1 MKSIHPLFTTALA
14 LALGVFS
21 TAARAE
27 TFQIVDDAAGSTKT
41 NTIAKAAG
49 LATTLPVSSK
59 STAFLRFNV
68 SGSGVVSSAVTEA
81 RLVIYLPKITK
92 PGTLTL
98 NVNDTGFT
106 EIFATRTIPSPT
118 LSSTVTTIP
127 VVAADTKSFITIV
140 VTDQVKAWLDG
151 TLPENGFSI
160 TSDGTASVL
169 ISSKEG
175 SGSGYPA
182 VLEVDAAGTGGAV
195 AGSDATFTGS
205 LSAGSGSFSGAL
217 TGTTGAFTGA
227 LSGGSLGIGTTTPSF
242 PIDVQ
247 GTGGLAVN
255 LNQTGGGAA
264 GVLQTNPN
272 RSFFTG
278 ILDGN
283 NRWSIYD
290 ATGGNYQERLTV
302 AANGNVGIGT
312 STPGFKLDVATNSAV
327 EIALRSTSVNGRV
340 YTLQNSDGAANLG
353 DGSFQIIDRTAVVAR
368 MIIDKTGNVG
378 FGIVPGTKIDLVGT
392 IRTKGDVKLGSTG
405 QLFAVSGEENLR
417 TVRGIVSVGAGATV
431 FAGSGFTVA
440 RTAGAPIGA
449 FTVTFSTAFTGLPSV
464 TANAYSDLSGSVART
479 VAFQD
484 IQANTV
490 SVRVFNDAGGLED
503 QSFSFIAI
511 GPR

>member
-1 MKSIHPLFTTALA
+1 MKFIRPLFTTALA

-21 TAARAE
+21 ITARAE
-27 TFQIVDDAAGSTKT
+27 TFQITDDAAGSKTT

-68 SGSGVVSSAVTEA
+68 TGSTIVSSAVTEA
-81 RLVIYLPKITK
+81 RLVIYLPKVTK
-92 PGTLTL
+92 PGNLTL
-98 NVNDTGFT
+98 NVNATGFT
-106 EIFATRTIPSPT
+106 ELFPTRTIPSPT
-118 LSSTVTTIP
+118 VFSNVVTFA
-127 VVAADTKSFITIV
+127 VAATETKSFITLIV
-140 VTDQVKAWLDG
+140 TNEVKAWLDG
-151 TLPENGFSI
+151 TVPELGFSI

-195 AGSDATFTGS
+195 AGSDATFTGNV
-205 LSAGSGSFSGAL
+205 SAASGTITGS
-217 TGTTGAFTGA
+217 
-227 LSGGSLGIGTTTPSF
+227 LSGGSLGVGTTTPSF

-247 GTGGLAVN
+247 GTGDLVVN
-255 LNQTGGGAA
+255 LNQTGGGGS
-264 GVLQTNPN
+264 GVIQTNPN

-278 ILDGN
+278 IFGGN

-290 ATGGNYQERLTV
+290 ATGGTFQERLTV
-302 AANGNVGIGT
+302 LANGNVGIGT
-312 STPGFKLDVATNSAV
+312 GTPGYKLEVATSSAV
-327 EIALRSTSVNGRV
+327 EIALRSTSANGRV
-340 YTLQNSDGAANLG
+340 YTLQNSDGGALLG
-353 DGSFQIIDRTAVVAR
+353 DGSFQIVDRTVNVAR
-368 MIIDKTGNVG
+368 MIIDKTGNFG
-378 FGIVPGTKIDLVGT
+378 FGVFPNASTKIDVVGT

-405 QLFAVSGEENLR
+405 QLFAVGGEENLR
-417 TVRGIVSVGAGATV
+417 TVRGIVSVGTGPTV

-440 RTAGAPIGA
+440 RTAGAPTGA
-449 FTVTFSTAFTGLPSV
+449 FTVTFSSAFTGIPSV
-464 TANAYSDLSGSVART
+464 TANAYSDLAGSVARI

-490 SVRVFNDAGGLED
+490 SVRVFNDAGGLVD
-503 QSFSFIAI
+503 QAFSFIAI